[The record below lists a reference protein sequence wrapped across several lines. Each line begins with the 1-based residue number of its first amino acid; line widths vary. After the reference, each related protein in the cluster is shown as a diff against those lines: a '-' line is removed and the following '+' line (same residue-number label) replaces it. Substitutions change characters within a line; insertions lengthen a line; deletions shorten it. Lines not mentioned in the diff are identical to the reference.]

1 MPSRPLGLSDEALD
15 RRSFARSKGLL
26 LRMSPQ
32 LREQIDAAAK
42 AAGMNRQRYL
52 LTVIERA
59 LPPRLDLEEPRD
71 EESRMAS

>member
-1 MPSRPLGLSDEALD
+1 
-15 RRSFARSKGLL
+15 
-26 LRMSPQ
+26 MSPQ